1 MPLDEQ
7 SSIHCVVAKFMFV
20 LACRVCF
27 KQVFPATINTSTD
40 VKKYVMSGGFFDYN
54 EWHIDDVAER
64 LENEIENNLVM
75 PEYFSEEQ
83 WEKRGRKRY
92 SEEVYSELVKGLKIL
107 RTAALYAHRIDYLL
121 SGDDSEESF
130 LRRLK
135 KGLDDVE
142 ITFPYKEN

>member
-1 MPLDEQ
+1 
-7 SSIHCVVAKFMFV
+7 
-20 LACRVCF
+20 
-27 KQVFPATINTSTD
+27 
-40 VKKYVMSGGFFDYN
+40 MSGGFFDYN